1 MARREVE
8 AVEQLPYEVI
18 SRVGGIEI
26 RHYGPWLGA
35 EADMGTGTGVEAGQ
49 SSAFRALAGYIFA
62 SNRQGPSV
70 AMTAPVVMET
80 APIAMTA
87 PVAMEQSKER
97 RVMRFFMPSIY
108 TAETLPKP
116 SDDRVRIV
124 TVPAQTLAVLR
135 FAGEL
140 TDAAVVQRQAE
151 LLATLEG
158 SDWRPVGE
166 PGVFGYDA
174 PGVPPEIQRH
184 EVYVAVAETDSHDGA
199 LASEHIG

>member
-8 AVEQLPYEVI
+8 EVEQIPYEVI
-18 SRVGGIEI
+18 GPVGAIEI
-26 RHYGPWLGA
+26 RHYGPWLGT
-35 EADMGTGTGVEAGQ
+35 EADLGTGTGVEAGQ
-49 SSAFRALAGYIFA
+49 SSAFQALAEYIFA
-62 SNRQGPSV
+62 SNRQAPSV
-70 AMTAPVVMET
+70 AMTAPVVMEL

-87 PVAMEQSKER
+87 PVAMERSKER

-108 TAETLPKP
+108 TAEALPKP
-116 SDDRVRIV
+116 GDDRVRIV

-135 FAGEL
+135 FTGEL
-140 TDAAVVQRQAE
+140 TDTAVAERQAE

-158 SDWRPVGE
+158 SDWRPAGE

-184 EVYVAVAETDSHDGA
+184 EVYVAVAATDSHKGA
-199 LASEHIG
+199 LATHHDG